1 MPSERTHPERR
12 TEIDRR
18 IAEVIDGAAGDALAP
33 ELAVVPDRDDRRYG
47 QLLAASHDAVAS
59 APNADGAVASA
70 PNADGAVASAPNAD
84 GAVASAPN
92 ADGAVALA
100 PSDGDAVVA
109 AATAIELLREYG
121 TMRERLLVAL
131 DEGTVGWSDRELTT
145 RLLASDFLHTS
156 AYSTLGSIRSER
168 ATACVEAFAATAES
182 IVEAFQDCPPRS
194 AMPPSEYR
202 SFADATAGALGRGAA
217 VVGATLAGADEAE
230 TDRFATFGRGVAA
243 ARHVR
248 SAIGGNHRAAP
259 SAPDDR
265 RLREFATRRL
275 DEAETALESLS
286 ATAAVGSI
294 DSLAAFVDA
303 DRAFDR

>member
-1 MPSERTHPERR
+1 MPSERTHSERR

-18 IAEVIDGAAGDALAP
+18 IAETIDGAAGDALAP
-33 ELAVVPDRDDRRYG
+33 ELAVVPDRDDRWYG

-59 APNADGAVASA
+59 APA
-70 PNADGAVASAPNAD
+70 
-84 GAVASAPN
+84 
-92 ADGAVALA
+92 
-100 PSDGDAVVA
+100 DGDAVVA

-145 RLLASDFLHTS
+145 RLLASDFLYTS
-156 AYSTLGSIRSER
+156 AYSTLGSIRADR

-182 IVEAFQDCPPRS
+182 LVEAFRDSPPRS
-194 AMPPSEYR
+194 AMPPVEYR

-217 VVGATLAGADEAE
+217 VVGATLAGADEAR
-230 TDRFATFGRGVAA
+230 TDRFATLGRGLAA

-248 SAIGGNHRAAP
+248 SSIGGDRRAAP

-275 DEAETALESLS
+275 DEAETAFESLS
-286 ATAAVGSI
+286 ATAAVGSPE
-294 DSLAAFVDA
+294 SLAAFVDA
-303 DRAFDR
+303 DRAFGR